1 MISIHAQCRL
11 TGLFW
16 GQKRI
21 YVTNMQ
27 ESCPTNIDIVVNEGI
42 VNSTT
47 NRGQENEPALIPRKS
62 YSLKFVPGTVGL
74 FQPSVFGEER
84 TQKSAGNRAKENY

>member
-1 MISIHAQCRL
+1 MVSTHAQCRL

-16 GQKRI
+16 GQTTI

-27 ESCPTNIDIVVNEGI
+27 ASWPTNINNVDKEI

-47 NRGQENEPALIPRKS
+47 NRGSQNEPALIPRKS
-62 YSLKFVPGTVGL
+62 YSLKYAPGTL
-74 FQPSVFGEER
+74 DLLHFQPSVLGKER
-84 TQKSAGNRAKENY
+84 TRESGANRA

>member
-1 MISIHAQCRL
+1 MVSTHAQCRL

-21 YVTNMQ
+21 YVTNMA
-27 ESCPTNIDIVVNEGI
+27 SCLTNINNVDKQI

-47 NRGQENEPALIPRKS
+47 NRGSENEPALIPRKS
-62 YSLKFVPGTVGL
+62 
-74 FQPSVFGEER
+74 
-84 TQKSAGNRAKENY
+84 

>member
-1 MISIHAQCRL
+1 MVSTHAQCRL

-27 ESCPTNIDIVVNEGI
+27 ASCPTNINIVVNEGI

-62 YSLKFVPGTVGL
+62 YCLKFASDAVGL
-74 FQPSVFGEER
+74 LKFQPSILGDER
-84 TQKSAGNRAKENY
+84 IRKRAGNRA

>member
-1 MISIHAQCRL
+1 MVSTHAQCTL

-16 GQKRI
+16 RRKRI

-27 ESCPTNIDIVVNEGI
+27 ASCPTNINIVVNEGI

-47 NRGQENEPALIPRKS
+47 NRSQENEPALIPRKS
-62 YSLKFVPGTVGL
+62 YSLKFAPGTVGL
-74 FQPSVFGEER
+74 LQVQPSVHGEER
-84 TQKSAGNRAKENY
+84 TLKSDGNRA